1 MAWVNGKW
9 VNDSKTTTTGTTPKP
24 TGGMTDFR
32 SGQGTANPWN
42 MAGQIGQPRWKP
54 ADWDTKGGD
63 YDRDA
68 YDKQYGTVQQNQD
81 ARRWLKDNGH
91 NPSGTENYYN
101 NEAYKNRATAPAVT
115 TGNPAGYV
123 PDHTSDREYAR
134 KQREARGLPP
144 VDYGRIINRP
154 IDRHGFKGG
163 GVGEQRDYDRIAMDR
178 AGFDT
183 RGYKSNASE
192 SERAHWKQQQE
203 LWASGGAPT
212 AYQEPVSPMDR
223 WREQQ
228 RERLQPKASAPTA
241 PQGYGDSFRR
251 LEEMRKQMEGQ
262 KLQQDTGGWDPYGN
276 VRPHGDMGYDWGGGK
291 DQFRPPQY
299 PGRPRPNP
307 WGGQTGGY
315 GGYGRPWQ
323 ATTGNNSWGG
333 YGGMVDQNYDNYR
346 NSYQDYINQRSRELE
361 RPSRGYDD
369 GGTVGYTGGS
379 RDFDES
385 TGRYRS
391 QSPRDHRMRT
401 FLNNP
406 YRQI

>member
-1 MAWVNGKW
+1 MAYDPTTNKQTP
-9 VNDSKTTTTGTTPKP
+9 DPKT
-24 TGGMTDFR
+24 
-32 SGQGTANPWN
+32 SQGTANPWN
-42 MAGQIGQPRWKP
+42 MAGQVGQPRWKP
-54 ADWDTKGGD
+54 ADWDTKGSD
-63 YDRDA
+63 YDRGA

-115 TGNPAGYV
+115 IGNPDGYV

-134 KQREARGLPP
+134 QQREARGLPP

-154 IDRHGFKGG
+154 LDRHGFKGG
-163 GVGEQRDYDRIAMDR
+163 GAGSQRDYDRIAMDK

-212 AYQEPVSPMDR
+212 AYQ
-223 WREQQ
+223 
-228 RERLQPKASAPTA
+228 A

-251 LEEMRKQMEGQ
+251 LQEMHKQMEGQ
-262 KLQQDTGGWDPYGN
+262 KLQQDTGVWDPYGN
-276 VRPHGDMGYDWGGGK
+276 VRPHGDMGYTWGGGK

-307 WGGQTGGY
+307 WGGSSGPWRGPQRPDPYRDNVYRGDRSGGMP
-315 GGYGRPWQ
+315 GY
-323 ATTGNNSWGG
+323 TGN
-333 YGGMVDQNYDNYR
+333 YRGMVDQNYDNYR
-346 NSYQDYINQRSRELE
+346 NSYQDYINQRSNDINR
-361 RPSRGYDD
+361 RSRYDD

-391 QSPRDHRMRT
+391 QSPRDNRMRT